1 MPTIPGASQFINA
14 ATLANRQG
22 LAAQAPTVL
31 DNTGADL
38 LNTGRRLSGGLG
50 VGISANARALN
61 QNFLNRTTDINAL
74 LSLAA
79 GSDAT
84 PEGVAQEILALRSRL
99 PQSSLAADLRDNGN
113 VPPSENG
120 QEVDTQA

>member
-31 DNTGADL
+31 DNNGADL
-38 LNTGRRLSGGLG
+38 LSIGRRLSGGNG
-50 VGISANARALN
+50 IGISASARALN
-61 QNFLNRTTDINAL
+61 QSFLNRTSDINAL

-79 GSDAT
+79 GTDAT
-84 PEGVAQEILALRSRL
+84 EEGVAQEILALRARL
-99 PQSSLAADLRDNGN
+99 PQSDLARDLRDNGN
-113 VPPSENG
+113 VPASENG
-120 QEVDTQA
+120 QEVDTEA